1 MGRRLPLKA
10 APLIP
15 KVFFAMKPSVKA
27 NLAAFQPDARLY
39 LTLGIA
45 NWSVFVDHIPNNVV
59 NLLTLRNFGFSGA
72 ADLFV
77 FVVGYGVA
85 IIHGRMALERGYV
98 VAATRIFRRVWRLY
112 AAYVVLFVI
121 YIDTIAYV
129 ASQSMAPE
137 IIHEYNISGILEHP
151 LRILIRGLVLQ
162 EEPLNLDLL
171 QLMIPLMAFFPLVL
185 WGLLRRPNVTLAA
198 SVALYLAA
206 RWFDWNFRV
215 YPDQEWTFNP
225 LCWQVLMVLGGWFA
239 VTGAPGRTLRSMP
252 WLRIL
257 AGTYLVLA
265 MAVTLMRHSPALSAY
280 LPNLLLDAIAPT
292 EKENLAP
299 YRVLHFLALA
309 FVATHL
315 IPAGHPGLQLKPL
328 QAVIRCGEEWLAV
341 FCVGVF
347 LSFAGHLVLITGPNL
362 VVMQVVVSLAGF
374 AAMTAV
380 AYYIAWSKWQDLP
393 AALRH
398 QA

>member
-1 MGRRLPLKA
+1 
-10 APLIP
+10 
-15 KVFFAMKPSVKA
+15 MKPSVRA
-27 NLAAFQPDARLY
+27 NLTAFQHDARLY

-45 NWSVFVDHIPNNVV
+45 TWSVFVDHIPNNVV

-137 IIHEYNISGILEHP
+137 IISDYNISGILDHP
-151 LRILIRGLVLQ
+151 LRILVRGLLLQ

-171 QLMIPLMAFFPLVL
+171 QLMIPLMAFFPFVL
-185 WGLLRRPNVTLAA
+185 WGLLRRPNVTLAL
-198 SVALYLAA
+198 SVVLYVAA
-206 RWFDWNFRV
+206 RWFDWNFRT
-215 YPDQEWTFNP
+215 YPDQEWALNP
-225 LCWQVLMVLGGWFA
+225 FCWQMLMVLGGWFA
-239 VTGAPGRTLRSMP
+239 VTGASGHRLRQLS
-252 WLRIL
+252 WLRAL
-257 AGTYLVLA
+257 AGSYLVAA
-265 MAVTLMRHSPALSAY
+265 MAITLMRHSPTLSAY
-280 LPNLLLDAIAPT
+280 LPDTVLNGISPT
-292 EKENLAP
+292 DKENLAP
-299 YRVLHFLALA
+299 YRVIHFLALA
-309 FVATHL
+309 FIATHL
-315 IPAGHPGLQLKPL
+315 IPADHPGLQWKPL
-328 QAVIRCGEEWLAV
+328 QMVIKCGEEWLAV

-347 LSFAGHLVLITGPNL
+347 LSFAGHLILITGANL
-362 VVMQVVVSLAGF
+362 VVMQIGVSLVGF

-380 AYYIAWSKWQDLP
+380 AYYISWSKRQDEP
-393 AALRH
+393 AALR
-398 QA
+398 QRA

>member
-1 MGRRLPLKA
+1 
-10 APLIP
+10 
-15 KVFFAMKPSVKA
+15 MKTSVKA
-27 NLAAFQPDARLY
+27 NLAAFRHDPRLY

-85 IIHGRMALERGYV
+85 VIHGRMALERGYL

-151 LRILIRGLVLQ
+151 LRILVRGLVLQ

-171 QLMIPLMAFFPLVL
+171 QLMIPLMAFFPFAL

-225 LCWQVLMVLGGWFA
+225 LCWQMLMVLGGWFA
-239 VTGAPGRTLRSMP
+239 VTGAPGRALRGMS

-257 AGTYLVLA
+257 AGAYLIFA
-265 MAVTLMRHSPALSAY
+265 MAVTLMRHSPALSIH
-280 LPNLLLDAIAPT
+280 LPEVFLNGITPT
-292 EKENLAP
+292 DKENLAP
-299 YRVLHFLALA
+299 YRVVHFLALA
-309 FVATHL
+309 FLATHL
-315 IPAGHPGLQLKPL
+315 VPADHAGLHWRPL
-328 QAVIRCGEEWLAV
+328 QAVITCGEEWVAV

-362 VVMQVVVSLAGF
+362 VVMQIVVSIIGF

-380 AYYIAWSKWQDLP
+380 AYYISWSRRQDLP
-393 AALRH
+393 AALRQ

>member
-1 MGRRLPLKA
+1 
-10 APLIP
+10 
-15 KVFFAMKPSVKA
+15 MKTSIEA
-27 NLAAFQPDARLY
+27 NLAAFQHDSRLY

-59 NLLTLRNFGFSGA
+59 NMLTLRNFGFSGA

-121 YIDTIAYV
+121 YIDFIAYV
-129 ASQSMAPE
+129 ATQSKAPD
-137 IIHEYNISGILEHP
+137 IIHQYNISGILEHP
-151 LRILIRGLVLQ
+151 LRILIRGLVLL

-171 QLMIPLMAFFPLVL
+171 QLMIPLMAFFPLAL

-198 SVALYLAA
+198 SIALYLAA
-206 RWFDWNFRV
+206 RWFDWSIRV
-215 YPDQEWTFNP
+215 SPDQEWTFNP
-225 LCWQVLMVLGGWFA
+225 LCWQMLMVLGGWFA
-239 VTGAPGRTLRSMP
+239 VTGASGRALRDLP
-252 WLRIL
+252 WMRIL
-257 AGTYLVLA
+257 AGSYLVFAL
-265 MAVTLMRHSPALSAY
+265 AVTLLRRSPELSAY
-280 LPNLLLDAIAPT
+280 LPDLLLTTIAPT
-292 EKENLAP
+292 DKEDLAP
-299 YRVLHFLALA
+299 YRVFHFLALA
-309 FVATHL
+309 FLATHVV
-315 IPAGHPGLQLKPL
+315 PADHPGLRLKPL

-347 LSFAGHLVLITGPNL
+347 LSFAGHLILITGPNL
-362 VVMQVVVSLAGF
+362 FVMQIVVSMIGF

-380 AYYIAWSKWQDLP
+380 AYYVAWSKRQDLP
-393 AALRH
+393 AALRQ

>member
-1 MGRRLPLKA
+1 
-10 APLIP
+10 
-15 KVFFAMKPSVKA
+15 MKPSVKA
-27 NLAAFQPDARLY
+27 NLTAFHHDARLY

-45 NWSVFVDHIPNNVV
+45 NWSIFIDHIPNNVV

-137 IIHEYNISGILEHP
+137 IISDYNIAGILEHP
-151 LRILIRGLVLQ
+151 LRILVQGLVLQ

-171 QLMIPLMAFFPLVL
+171 QLMIPLMAFFPLAL
-185 WGLLRRPNVTLAA
+185 WGLLRRPNVTLAL
-198 SVALYLAA
+198 SVAFYFAA
-206 RWFDWNFRV
+206 RWFDWNFRT
-215 YPDQEWTFNP
+215 YPDQDWTFNP
-225 LCWQVLMVLGGWFA
+225 FCWQMLMVLGGWFA
-239 VTGAPGRTLRSMP
+239 VTGASGRALHNLS
-252 WLRIL
+252 WLRAL
-257 AGTYLVLA
+257 AGAYLVSA
-265 MAVTLMRHSPALSAY
+265 MAITLMRHSPALSVY
-280 LPNLLLDAIAPT
+280 LPDVVLNGIAPT
-292 EKENLAP
+292 DKENLAP
-299 YRVLHFLALA
+299 YRVIHFLALA
-309 FVATHL
+309 FIATHL
-315 IPAGHPGLQLKPL
+315 IPADHPGLQWKSL
-328 QAVIRCGEEWLAV
+328 QMVIKCGEEWLAV

-347 LSFAGHLVLITGPNL
+347 LSLAGHLILITGANL
-362 VVMQVVVSLAGF
+362 VVMQIGVSLAGF

-380 AYYIAWSKWQDLP
+380 AYYISWSKRQDEP
-393 AALRH
+393 AALR
-398 QA
+398 QRA

>member
-1 MGRRLPLKA
+1 
-10 APLIP
+10 
-15 KVFFAMKPSVKA
+15 MKPSIQA
-27 NLAAFQPDARLY
+27 NLAAFHYDARLY

-85 IIHGRMALERGYV
+85 IIHGRMALERGYL

-151 LRILIRGLVLQ
+151 LRILVRGLLLQ

-171 QLMIPLMAFFPLVL
+171 QLMIPLMAFFPLAL
-185 WGLLRRPNVTLAA
+185 WGLLRRPNLTLAM

-206 RWFDWNFRV
+206 RWFEWNFRV
-215 YPDQEWTFNP
+215 YPDQEWNFNP
-225 LCWQVLMVLGGWFA
+225 LCWQMLMVLGGWFA
-239 VTGAPGRTLRSMP
+239 VTGAPMRALRGMP

-257 AGTYLVLA
+257 AGSYLVFA
-265 MAVTLMRHSPALSAY
+265 MAVTLLRHSPNLSAY
-280 LPNLLLDAIAPT
+280 LPDLLLDSIAPT
-292 EKENLAP
+292 DKENLAP
-299 YRVLHFLALA
+299 YRVVHFLALA
-309 FVATHL
+309 FLATHL
-315 IPAGHPGLQLKPL
+315 IPADHPGLRLKPL
-328 QAVIRCGEEWLAV
+328 QAVIKCGEEWLAV
-341 FCVGVF
+341 FSVGVF
-347 LSFAGHLVLITGPNL
+347 LSLAGHLVLITSANL
-362 VVMQVVVSLAGF
+362 VAMQIVVSLAGF

-380 AYYIAWSKWQDLP
+380 AYYVAWSKWQDLP
-393 AALRH
+393 TASRQ
-398 QA
+398 QAWPKAR

>member
-1 MGRRLPLKA
+1 
-10 APLIP
+10 
-15 KVFFAMKPSVKA
+15 MKPSVKA
-27 NLAAFQPDARLY
+27 NLAAFHHDARLY

-85 IIHGRMALERGYV
+85 IIHGRMALERDYL

-121 YIDTIAYV
+121 YIATITYV

-151 LRILIRGLVLQ
+151 LRILVRGLVLQ

-171 QLMIPLMAFFPLVL
+171 QLMIPLMAFFPFAL
-185 WGLLRRPNVTLAA
+185 WGLLRRPNLTLAA
-198 SVALYLAA
+198 SVALYVAA

-225 LCWQVLMVLGGWFA
+225 LCWQMLMVLGGWFA
-239 VTGAPGRTLRSMP
+239 VTGAPGRALRDMP

-257 AGTYLVLA
+257 AGTYLIFA
-265 MAVTLMRHSPALSAY
+265 MAITLLRHSSAMSAY
-280 LPNLLLDAIAPT
+280 LPDLLLDSIAPT
-292 EKENLAP
+292 DKENLAP
-299 YRVLHFLALA
+299 YRVVHFLALT
-309 FVATHL
+309 FLATHL
-315 IPAGHPGLQLKPL
+315 VPADHPGLRLKPL

-347 LSFAGHLVLITGPNL
+347 LSFAGHLILITSANL
-362 VVMQVVVSLAGF
+362 VAMQIVVSLAGF

-380 AYYIAWSKWQDLP
+380 AYYVAWSKWQDLP
-393 AALRH
+393 TALRQ

>member
-1 MGRRLPLKA
+1 
-10 APLIP
+10 
-15 KVFFAMKPSVKA
+15 MKPSVKA
-27 NLAAFQPDARLY
+27 NLAAFKHDTRLY

-45 NWSVFVDHIPNNVV
+45 NWSIFVDHIPNNVV

-85 IIHGRMALERGYV
+85 IIHGRMALERGNV
-98 VAATRIFRRVWRLY
+98 VAATRIFHRVWRLY
-112 AAYVVLFVI
+112 GAYVVLFVI
-121 YIDTIAYV
+121 YIDAIAYV

-171 QLMIPLMAFFPLVL
+171 QLMIPLMAFFPLAL

-198 SVALYLAA
+198 SVGLYLAA

-225 LCWQVLMVLGGWFA
+225 LCWQMLMVLGGWFA
-239 VTGAPGRTLRSMP
+239 VTGAPLRVLRDLP

-257 AGTYLVLA
+257 AGSYLIFA
-265 MAVTLMRHSPALSAY
+265 MAVTLLRRSPELSAY
-280 LPNLLLDAIAPT
+280 LPDLLLDSIAPT

-299 YRVLHFLALA
+299 YRVVHFLALT
-309 FVATHL
+309 FLATHL
-315 IPAGHPGLQLKPL
+315 IPADHPGLRLKPL

-347 LSFAGHLVLITGPNL
+347 LSFAGHLILITGPNL
-362 VVMQVVVSLAGF
+362 VMMQIVVSLIGF

-380 AYYIAWSKWQDLP
+380 AYYVAWSKRQDLP
-393 AALRH
+393 AALRQ

>member
-1 MGRRLPLKA
+1 
-10 APLIP
+10 
-15 KVFFAMKPSVKA
+15 MKPSIQA
-27 NLAAFQPDARLY
+27 NLAAFHYDARLY

-85 IIHGRMALERGYV
+85 IIHGRMALERGYL

-151 LRILIRGLVLQ
+151 LRILVRGLLLQ

-171 QLMIPLMAFFPLVL
+171 QLMIPLMAFFPLAL
-185 WGLLRRPNVTLAA
+185 WGLLRRPNLTLAM

-206 RWFDWNFRV
+206 RWFEWNFRV
-215 YPDQEWTFNP
+215 YPDQEWNFNP
-225 LCWQVLMVLGGWFA
+225 LCWQMLMVLGGWFA
-239 VTGAPGRTLRSMP
+239 VTGAPMRALRGMP

-257 AGTYLVLA
+257 AGSYLVFA
-265 MAVTLMRHSPALSAY
+265 MAVTLLRHSPKLSAY
-280 LPNLLLDAIAPT
+280 LPDLLLDSIAPT
-292 EKENLAP
+292 DKENLAP
-299 YRVLHFLALA
+299 YRVVHFLALA
-309 FVATHL
+309 FLATHL
-315 IPAGHPGLQLKPL
+315 IPADHPGLRLKPL
-328 QAVIRCGEEWLAV
+328 QAVIKCGEEWLAV

-347 LSFAGHLVLITGPNL
+347 LSLAGHLVLITSANL
-362 VVMQVVVSLAGF
+362 AAMQIMVSLAGF

-380 AYYIAWSKWQDLP
+380 AYYVAWSKWQDLP
-393 AALRH
+393 TASRQ
-398 QA
+398 QAWPKAR

>member
-1 MGRRLPLKA
+1 
-10 APLIP
+10 
-15 KVFFAMKPSVKA
+15 MKPSVKA
-27 NLAAFQPDARLY
+27 NLAAFQHDARLY

-45 NWSVFVDHIPNNVV
+45 NWSIFIDHIPNNVA

-85 IIHGRMALERGYV
+85 IIHGKMAVERGYV

-151 LRILIRGLVLQ
+151 LRILVRGLVLQ

-171 QLMIPLMAFFPLVL
+171 QLMIPLMAFFPFAL
-185 WGLLRRPNVTLAA
+185 WGLLRRPHLTLAA
-198 SVALYLAA
+198 SVALYVTA
-206 RWFDWNFRV
+206 RWFDWSFRL

-225 LCWQVLMVLGGWFA
+225 FCWQMLMVLGGWFA
-239 VTGAPGRTLRSMP
+239 VTGAPGRALHGMACLRV
-252 WLRIL
+252 L
-257 AGTYLVLA
+257 AGAYLVFA
-265 MAVTLMRHSPALSAY
+265 MAVTLMRHSPALAVY
-280 LPNLLLDAIAPT
+280 LPDIVLNSITPT
-292 EKENLAP
+292 DKENLAP
-299 YRVLHFLALA
+299 YRLVHFLALA
-309 FVATHL
+309 FLATHL
-315 IPAGHPGLQLKPL
+315 VPADHPALHWKSLQM
-328 QAVIRCGEEWLAV
+328 VIKCGEEWLAV

-347 LSFAGHLVLITGPNL
+347 LSFAGHLILITGPNL
-362 VVMQVVVSLAGF
+362 VLMQIVVGLAGF

-380 AYYIAWSKWQDLP
+380 AYYISWSKRQDLP
-393 AALRH
+393 AALR
-398 QA
+398 QGA

>member
-1 MGRRLPLKA
+1 
-10 APLIP
+10 
-15 KVFFAMKPSVKA
+15 MKPSVQA
-27 NLAAFQPDARLY
+27 NIAAFHHDARLY

-85 IIHGRMALERGYV
+85 VIHGRIALERGYL

-151 LRILIRGLVLQ
+151 LRILVRGLVLQ

-171 QLMIPLMAFFPLVL
+171 QLMIPLMAFFPFAL
-185 WGLLRRPNVTLAA
+185 WGLLRRPNLTLAA

-206 RWFDWNFRV
+206 RWFEWNFRV

-225 LCWQVLMVLGGWFA
+225 LCWQMLMVLGGWFA
-239 VTGAPGRTLRSMP
+239 VTGASGRALREIG

-257 AGTYLVLA
+257 AGSYLIFA
-265 MAVTLMRHSPALSAY
+265 MAVTLLRHSPALSAY
-280 LPNLLLDAIAPT
+280 LPDFLLDGIAPAD
-292 EKENLAP
+292 KESLAP
-299 YRVLHFLALA
+299 YRVVHFLALA
-309 FVATHL
+309 LLATYL
-315 IPAGHPGLQLKPL
+315 IPADHPGLRLKPL
-328 QAVIRCGEEWLAV
+328 QAVIKCGEEWLAV

-347 LSFAGHLVLITGPNL
+347 LSFAGHLILITSANL
-362 VVMQVVVSLAGF
+362 VVMQIVVSLAGF

-380 AYYIAWSKWQDLP
+380 AYYVAWSKWQDQP
-393 AALRH
+393 AALRQ

>member
-1 MGRRLPLKA
+1 
-10 APLIP
+10 
-15 KVFFAMKPSVKA
+15 MKPSVKP
-27 NLAAFQPDARLY
+27 NLAAFQHDARLY

-45 NWSVFVDHIPNNVV
+45 NWSIFVDHIPNNVV

-137 IIHEYNISGILEHP
+137 IISDYNISGILEHP
-151 LRILIRGLVLQ
+151 LRTLIQGLVLQ

-171 QLMIPLMAFFPLVL
+171 QLMIPLMAFFPFVL
-185 WGLLRRPNVTLAA
+185 WGLLRSPNLTLAA

-206 RWFDWNFRV
+206 RWFGWNFHA
-215 YPDQEWTFNP
+215 YPDLEWTFNP
-225 LCWQVLMVLGGWFA
+225 LCWQMLMVLGGWFA
-239 VTGAPGRTLRSMP
+239 VTGVSGRSLRKIS
-252 WLRIL
+252 WLRVA
-257 AGTYLVLA
+257 AGAYLVLA
-265 MAVTLMRHSPALSAY
+265 MAITLMRHSPALSAY
-280 LPNLLLDAIAPT
+280 LPEIVLNGISSS
-292 EKENLAP
+292 EKEYLAP
-299 YRVLHFLALA
+299 YRVIHFLALA
-309 FVATHL
+309 FIATHL
-315 IPAGHPGLQLKPL
+315 VPPDHPWLQRKSL
-328 QAVIRCGEEWLAV
+328 QMVTKCGEEWLAV
-341 FCVGVF
+341 FCIGVF
-347 LSFAGHLVLITGPNL
+347 LSFAGHLILITGANL
-362 VVMQVVVSLAGF
+362 VVMQIGVSLAGF

-380 AYYIAWSKWQDLP
+380 AYYISWSKRQDEP
-393 AALRH
+393 AALR
-398 QA
+398 QRA

>member
-1 MGRRLPLKA
+1 
-10 APLIP
+10 
-15 KVFFAMKPSVKA
+15 MKPSVKA
-27 NLAAFQPDARLY
+27 NLSAFQHDARLY

-45 NWSVFVDHIPNNVV
+45 NWSIFVDHIPNNVV

-85 IIHGRMALERGYV
+85 IIHGRMALERGYM

-137 IIHEYNISGILEHP
+137 IIHQYNISGILEHP
-151 LRILIRGLVLQ
+151 LRILVRGLVLL

-171 QLMIPLMAFFPLVL
+171 QLMIPLMAFFPFAL

-225 LCWQVLMVLGGWFA
+225 LCWQMLMVLGGWFA
-239 VTGAPGRTLRSMP
+239 VTGAPGRALRDLP

-257 AGTYLVLA
+257 AGTYLVFA
-265 MAVTLMRHSPALSAY
+265 MAVTLLRRSPELSAY
-280 LPNLLLDAIAPT
+280 LPDIVLDSIAPT
-292 EKENLAP
+292 DKENLAP
-299 YRVLHFLALA
+299 YRVVHFLALA
-309 FVATHL
+309 FLATHL
-315 IPAGHPGLQLKPL
+315 IPADHPGLRLKPL

-347 LSFAGHLVLITGPNL
+347 LSFAGHLILITSANL
-362 VVMQVVVSLAGF
+362 MVMQVVVSLAGF

-380 AYYIAWSKWQDLP
+380 AYYVAWSKWQDLP
-393 AALRH
+393 AALRQ

>member
-1 MGRRLPLKA
+1 
-10 APLIP
+10 
-15 KVFFAMKPSVKA
+15 MKPSVKA
-27 NLAAFQPDARLY
+27 NLAAFQHDARLY

-45 NWSVFVDHIPNNVV
+45 NWSIFVDHIPNNVV

-151 LRILIRGLVLQ
+151 LRILVRGLVLQ

-171 QLMIPLMAFFPLVL
+171 QLMIPLMAFFPFAL
-185 WGLLRRPNVTLAA
+185 WGLLRRPSLTLAA
-198 SVALYLAA
+198 SVALYFAA

-225 LCWQVLMVLGGWFA
+225 FCWQMLMVLGGWFA
-239 VTGAPGRTLRSMP
+239 VTGASGRALHRMS
-252 WLRIL
+252 WLRVL
-257 AGTYLVLA
+257 AGAYLVFALA
-265 MAVTLMRHSPALSAY
+265 ITLMRHSPALAAL
-280 LPNLLLDAIAPT
+280 LPDIVLNSITPT
-292 EKENLAP
+292 DKENLAP
-299 YRVLHFLALA
+299 YRVVHFLALA
-309 FVATHL
+309 FLATYL
-315 IPAGHPGLQLKPL
+315 VPADHPGLRLRPL

-347 LSFAGHLVLITGPNL
+347 LSFAGHLILITGANL
-362 VVMQVVVSLAGF
+362 VVMQIAVSLVGF
-374 AAMTAV
+374 AAMAAV
-380 AYYIAWSKWQDLP
+380 AYYISWSKRQDLP
-393 AALRH
+393 AALRQ

>member
-1 MGRRLPLKA
+1 
-10 APLIP
+10 
-15 KVFFAMKPSVKA
+15 MKPSVKA
-27 NLAAFQPDARLY
+27 NLAAFQHDARLY

-45 NWSVFVDHIPNNVV
+45 NWSIFIDHIPNNVA

-85 IIHGRMALERGYV
+85 IIHAKMAVERGYV
-98 VAATRIFRRVWRLY
+98 VAVTRIFRRVWRLY

-121 YIDTIAYV
+121 YIDAIAYV

-151 LRILIRGLVLQ
+151 LRILVRGLVLQ

-171 QLMIPLMAFFPLVL
+171 QLMIPLMAFFPLAL
-185 WGLLRRPNVTLAA
+185 WGLLRRPNLMLAA
-198 SVALYLAA
+198 SVALYVAA
-206 RWFDWNFRV
+206 RWFDWSFRL

-225 LCWQVLMVLGGWFA
+225 FCWQMLMVLGGWFA
-239 VTGAPGRTLRSMP
+239 VTGAPSRALHGMA
-252 WLRIL
+252 WLRVL
-257 AGTYLVLA
+257 AGAYLLFA
-265 MAVTLMRHSPALSAY
+265 MAVMLMRHSPALAAY
-280 LPNLLLDAIAPT
+280 LPDVLLNGITLTDR
-292 EKENLAP
+292 ENLAP
-299 YRVLHFLALA
+299 YRVVHFLALA
-309 FVATHL
+309 FLAAHL
-315 IPAGHPGLQLKPL
+315 VRADHPALQWKSL
-328 QAVIRCGEEWLAV
+328 QPVIRCGEEWLAV

-362 VVMQVVVSLAGF
+362 VVMQIVVSLAGF

-380 AYYIAWSKWQDLP
+380 AYYISWSKRQDLP
-393 AALRH
+393 AALR
-398 QA
+398 QRA

>member
-1 MGRRLPLKA
+1 
-10 APLIP
+10 
-15 KVFFAMKPSVKA
+15 MKPSVQA
-27 NLAAFQPDARLY
+27 NLAAFRHDARLY

-45 NWSVFVDHIPNNVV
+45 NWSVFVDHIPNNIV

-85 IIHGRMALERGYV
+85 VIYGRIALERGYL

-121 YIDTIAYV
+121 YIATIAYV

-137 IIHEYNISGILEHP
+137 IIHQYNISGILEHP
-151 LRILIRGLVLQ
+151 LRILVRGLVLQ

-171 QLMIPLMAFFPLVL
+171 QLMIPLMAFFPLAL

-215 YPDQEWTFNP
+215 SPDQEWTFNP
-225 LCWQVLMVLGGWFA
+225 LCWQMLMVLGGWFA
-239 VTGAPGRTLRSMP
+239 VTGASRRALRDMP

-257 AGTYLVLA
+257 AATYLIFA
-265 MAVTLMRHSPALSAY
+265 MAVTLLRHSPQLSHY
-280 LPNLLLDAIAPT
+280 LPDLLLAGIAPT
-292 EKENLAP
+292 DKENLAP
-299 YRVLHFLALA
+299 YRVVHFLALA
-309 FVATHL
+309 FLATHL
-315 IPAGHPGLQLKPL
+315 IPADHPGLSLKPL
-328 QAVIRCGEEWLAV
+328 QAVIRSGEEWLAV

-347 LSFAGHLVLITGPNL
+347 LSFAGHLILITSANL
-362 VVMQVVVSLAGF
+362 VAMQIVVSLAGF

-380 AYYIAWSKWQDLP
+380 AYYVAWSKWQDLP
-393 AALRH
+393 EALR
-398 QA
+398 QGGLDYDPQKRAA

>member
-10 APLIP
+10 SALIP

-45 NWSVFVDHIPNNVV
+45 NWSVFVDHIPNNIV

-129 ASQSMAPE
+129 ARQSMAPE

-171 QLMIPLMAFFPLVL
+171 QLMIPLMAFYPLVL

-215 YPDQEWTFNP
+215 NPDQEWTFNP
-225 LCWQVLMVLGGWFA
+225 LCWQMLMVLGGWFA
-239 VTGAPGRTLRSMP
+239 VTGAPGKSLRGMP

-257 AGTYLVLA
+257 AGAYIVFA

-280 LPNLLLDAIAPT
+280 LPSLLLDGIAPT
-292 EKENLAP
+292 DKENLAP
-299 YRVLHFLALA
+299 CRVLHFLALA
-309 FVATHL
+309 FLATHL
-315 IPAGHPGLQLKPL
+315 IPANHPGLQLKPL

-347 LSFAGHLVLITGPNL
+347 LSFAGHLILITGPNL
-362 VVMQVVVSLAGF
+362 VAMQIVVSLAGF

-380 AYYIAWSKWQDLP
+380 AYYISWSKWQDLP
-393 AALRH
+393 AALR
-398 QA
+398 QQT

>member
-1 MGRRLPLKA
+1 
-10 APLIP
+10 
-15 KVFFAMKPSVKA
+15 MKPSVKA
-27 NLAAFQPDARLY
+27 NLAAFQHDARLY

-112 AAYVVLFVI
+112 AAYIVLFVI

-151 LRILIRGLVLQ
+151 LRILVRGLVLQ

-185 WGLLRRPNVTLAA
+185 WGLMRWPNLTLGA
-198 SVALYLAA
+198 SIALYAAA

-225 LCWQVLMVLGGWFA
+225 LCWQMLMVLGGWFA
-239 VTGAPGRTLRSMP
+239 VTGAPGRALRGMS

-257 AGTYLVLA
+257 AGAYLVFA
-265 MAVTLMRHSPALSAY
+265 MAVTLMRHSPALSTY
-280 LPNLLLDAIAPT
+280 LPDLLLSSIAPT
-292 EKENLAP
+292 DKENLAP

-309 FVATHL
+309 LIATHL
-315 IPAGHPGLQLKPL
+315 VPADHPGLTWRPL
-328 QAVIRCGEEWLAV
+328 QAVITCGEEWLAV
-341 FCVGVF
+341 FCVAVF
-347 LSFAGHLVLITGPNL
+347 LSFAGHLILITGPNL
-362 VVMQVVVSLAGF
+362 VLMQVAVSITGF
-374 AAMTAV
+374 AAMTGL
-380 AYYIAWSKWQDLP
+380 AYYITWSKRQDLP
-393 AALRH
+393 AALR
-398 QA
+398 QAR

>member
-1 MGRRLPLKA
+1 
-10 APLIP
+10 
-15 KVFFAMKPSVKA
+15 MKPSVKA
-27 NLAAFQPDARLY
+27 NLAAFHHDARLY

-137 IIHEYNISGILEHP
+137 IIHEYNISGILDHP
-151 LRILIRGLVLQ
+151 LRILVRGLVLQ

-171 QLMIPLMAFFPLVL
+171 QLMIPLMAFFPFAL
-185 WGLLRRPNVTLAA
+185 WGLLRRPNLTLAA
-198 SVALYLAA
+198 SVALYVAA
-206 RWFDWNFRV
+206 RWFEWNFRV
-215 YPDQEWTFNP
+215 YPDQDWTFNP
-225 LCWQVLMVLGGWFA
+225 LCWQMLMVLGGWFA
-239 VTGAPGRTLRSMP
+239 VTGASGRALHGMS

-257 AGTYLVLA
+257 AGAYLIFA
-265 MAVTLMRHSPALSAY
+265 MAVTLMRHSPALAVY
-280 LPNLLLDAIAPT
+280 LPDFVVNSIAPT
-292 EKENLAP
+292 DKENLAP
-299 YRVLHFLALA
+299 YRVIHFLALA
-309 FVATHL
+309 FLATHL
-315 IPAGHPGLQLKPL
+315 IPADHPGLTWRPL
-328 QAVIRCGEEWLAV
+328 QAVITCGEEWLAV
-341 FCVGVF
+341 FCVAVF
-347 LSFAGHLVLITGPNL
+347 LSFAGHLILITGANL
-362 VVMQVVVSLAGF
+362 VAMQIAVSLVGF

-380 AYYIAWSKWQDLP
+380 AYYISWSRRQDLP
-393 AALRH
+393 AALRQ

>member
-1 MGRRLPLKA
+1 
-10 APLIP
+10 
-15 KVFFAMKPSVKA
+15 MKPSVQA
-27 NLAAFQPDARLY
+27 NLAAFRHDARLY

-45 NWSVFVDHIPNNVV
+45 NWSVFVDHIPNNIV

-85 IIHGRMALERGYV
+85 VIYGRIALERGYL

-121 YIDTIAYV
+121 YIATIAYV

-137 IIHEYNISGILEHP
+137 IIHQYNISGILEHP
-151 LRILIRGLVLQ
+151 LRILVRGLVLQ

-171 QLMIPLMAFFPLVL
+171 QLMIPLMAFFPLAL
-185 WGLLRRPNVTLAA
+185 WGLLRWPNVTLAA

-225 LCWQVLMVLGGWFA
+225 LCWQMLMVLGGWFA
-239 VTGAPGRTLRSMP
+239 VTGASGRTPRHMP

-257 AGTYLVLA
+257 AGSYLVFA
-265 MAVTLMRHSPALSAY
+265 MAVTLLRHSPQLSHY
-280 LPNLLLDAIAPT
+280 LPDLLLAGIAPT
-292 EKENLAP
+292 DKENLAP
-299 YRVLHFLALA
+299 YRVVHFLALA
-309 FVATHL
+309 FLATHL
-315 IPAGHPGLQLKPL
+315 IPADHPGLSLKPL

-347 LSFAGHLVLITGPNL
+347 LSFSGHLILITSANL
-362 VVMQVVVSLAGF
+362 VAMQIVVSLAGF

-380 AYYIAWSKWQDLP
+380 AYYVAWSKWQDLP
-393 AALRH
+393 EALR
-398 QA
+398 QGA

>member
-1 MGRRLPLKA
+1 
-10 APLIP
+10 
-15 KVFFAMKPSVKA
+15 MKPSVKA
-27 NLAAFQPDARLY
+27 HLAAFHHDARLY

-85 IIHGRMALERGYV
+85 VIHGRMALERGYV

-137 IIHEYNISGILEHP
+137 IISEYNISGILEHP
-151 LRILIRGLVLQ
+151 LRILVRGLLLQ

-171 QLMIPLMAFFPLVL
+171 QLMIPLMAFFPFAL
-185 WGLLRRPNVTLAA
+185 WGLLRRPNLTLGL
-198 SVALYLAA
+198 SVAFYFAA
-206 RWFDWNFRV
+206 RWFDWNFQA

-225 LCWQVLMVLGGWFA
+225 LCWQMLMVLGGWFA
-239 VTGAPGRTLRSMP
+239 VTGASGRALHNMA
-252 WLRIL
+252 WLRVL
-257 AGTYLVLA
+257 AGAYIVFA
-265 MAVTLMRHSPALSAY
+265 MAMTLMRHSPALSVW
-280 LPNLLLDAIAPT
+280 LPDIVLNSISPT
-292 EKENLAP
+292 DKENLAP
-299 YRVLHFLALA
+299 YRVVHFLALA
-309 FVATHL
+309 FFATHL
-315 IPAGHPGLQLKPL
+315 IPPDHPGLQWRPL
-328 QAVIRCGEEWLAV
+328 QMVIICGEEWLAV

-347 LSFAGHLVLITGPNL
+347 LSFAAHLILITGANL
-362 VVMQVVVSLAGF
+362 VLMQIGVSLAGF

-380 AYYIAWSKWQDLP
+380 AYYISWSKRQDEP
-393 AALRH
+393 ATLR
-398 QA
+398 QRA

>member
-1 MGRRLPLKA
+1 
-10 APLIP
+10 
-15 KVFFAMKPSVKA
+15 MKPSVKA
-27 NLAAFQPDARLY
+27 NLAAFHHDARLY

-151 LRILIRGLVLQ
+151 LRILVRGLVLQ

-171 QLMIPLMAFFPLVL
+171 QLMIPLMAFFPFVL
-185 WGLLRRPNVTLAA
+185 WGLLRRPNLTLAA
-198 SVALYLAA
+198 SVALYVAA

-215 YPDQEWTFNP
+215 YPDQDWTFNP
-225 LCWQVLMVLGGWFA
+225 LCWQMLMVLGGWFA
-239 VTGAPGRTLRSMP
+239 VTGAPGRALHGMS

-257 AGTYLVLA
+257 AGAYLLFA
-265 MAVTLMRHSPALSAY
+265 MAVTLMRHSPALSVY
-280 LPNLLLDAIAPT
+280 LPDFILNGIAPT
-292 EKENLAP
+292 DKENLAP

-309 FVATHL
+309 FIATHL
-315 IPAGHPGLQLKPL
+315 IPADHPGLTWRPL
-328 QAVIRCGEEWLAV
+328 QAVITCGEEWLAV
-341 FCVGVF
+341 FCVAVF
-347 LSFAGHLVLITGPNL
+347 LSFAGHLILITGANL
-362 VVMQVVVSLAGF
+362 VAMQIAVSLVGF

-380 AYYIAWSKWQDLP
+380 AYYISWSRRQDLP
-393 AALRH
+393 AALRQ

>member
-1 MGRRLPLKA
+1 
-10 APLIP
+10 
-15 KVFFAMKPSVKA
+15 MKPSVKA
-27 NLAAFQPDARLY
+27 NLAAFQLDPRLY

-85 IIHGRMALERGYV
+85 IIHGRMAFERGYL

-151 LRILIRGLVLQ
+151 LRILVRGLVLQ

-171 QLMIPLMAFFPLVL
+171 QLMIPLMAFFPVVL

-198 SVALYLAA
+198 SVALYVAA
-206 RWFDWNFRV
+206 RWFGWNFRV
-215 YPDQEWTFNP
+215 YPDTEWSFNP
-225 LCWQVLMVLGGWFA
+225 FCWQMLMVLGGWFA
-239 VTGAPGRTLRSMP
+239 VTGHSGRALHRFA
-252 WLRIL
+252 WLRAL
-257 AGTYLVLA
+257 AGAYLVFA
-265 MAVTLMRHSPALSAY
+265 MAVTLMRHVPTLAAS
-280 LPNLLLDAIAPT
+280 LPDMLRDGIAQGD
-292 EKENLAP
+292 KENLAP
-299 YRVLHFLALA
+299 HRVLHFLALA
-309 FVATHL
+309 FLATYL
-315 IPAGHPGLQLKPL
+315 IPADHPGLKWRPL
-328 QAVIRCGEEWLAV
+328 HAVIICGEEWLAV

-347 LSFAGHLVLITGPNL
+347 LSFAGHLILITGPNL
-362 VVMQVVVSLAGF
+362 TVMQVAVSLAGF

-380 AYYIAWSKWQDLP
+380 ASYITWSKRQDLP
-393 AALRH
+393 AALRQ

>member
-1 MGRRLPLKA
+1 
-10 APLIP
+10 
-15 KVFFAMKPSVKA
+15 MKPSVQA
-27 NLAAFQPDARLY
+27 NLAAFHHDARLY

-85 IIHGRMALERGYV
+85 VIHGRIALERGYL

-151 LRILIRGLVLQ
+151 LRILVRGLVLQ

-171 QLMIPLMAFFPLVL
+171 QLMIPLMAFFPFAL
-185 WGLLRRPNVTLAA
+185 WGLLRRPNLTLAA

-206 RWFDWNFRV
+206 RWFEWNFRV

-225 LCWQVLMVLGGWFA
+225 LCWQMLMVLGGWFA
-239 VTGAPGRTLRSMP
+239 VTGASGRTLREIG

-257 AGTYLVLA
+257 AGSYLIFA
-265 MAVTLMRHSPALSAY
+265 MAVTLLRHSPALSAY
-280 LPNLLLDAIAPT
+280 LPDFLLDGIAPAD
-292 EKENLAP
+292 KESLAL
-299 YRVLHFLALA
+299 YRVVHFLALA
-309 FVATHL
+309 LLATYL
-315 IPAGHPGLQLKPL
+315 IPADHPGLRLKPL
-328 QAVIRCGEEWLAV
+328 QAVIKCGEEWLAV

-347 LSFAGHLVLITGPNL
+347 LSFAGHLILITSANL
-362 VVMQVVVSLAGF
+362 VVMQIVVSLAGF

-380 AYYIAWSKWQDLP
+380 AYYVAWSKWQDQP
-393 AALRH
+393 AALRQ

>member
-1 MGRRLPLKA
+1 
-10 APLIP
+10 
-15 KVFFAMKPSVKA
+15 MKPSVKA

-85 IIHGRMALERGYV
+85 IIYGRMALERGYV
-98 VAATRIFRRVWRLY
+98 VAATRIFGRVWRLY

-137 IIHEYNISGILEHP
+137 IISEYNISGILEHP
-151 LRILIRGLVLQ
+151 LRILIQGLVLQ

-171 QLMIPLMAFFPLVL
+171 QLMIPLMAFFPFVL

-206 RWFDWNFRV
+206 RWFGWTFHA
-215 YPDQEWTFNP
+215 YPNLEWTFNP
-225 LCWQVLMVLGGWFA
+225 LCWQMLMVLGGWFA
-239 VTGAPGRTLRSMP
+239 VTGASGHKLHRIS
-252 WLRIL
+252 WLRVL
-257 AGTYLVLA
+257 AGAYLVLA
-265 MAVTLMRHSPALSAY
+265 MAITLMRHSPVLSAY
-280 LPNLLLDAIAPT
+280 LPDTLLNGISPT
-292 EKENLAP
+292 DKENLAP
-299 YRVLHFLALA
+299 YRVIHFLALA
-309 FVATHL
+309 FLATYL
-315 IPAGHPGLQLKPL
+315 IPSDHPGLQWKSL
-328 QAVIRCGEEWLAV
+328 QMVIKSGEEWLAV

-347 LSFAGHLVLITGPNL
+347 LSFAGHLILITGANL
-362 VVMQVVVSLAGF
+362 VVMQIGVSLAGF
-374 AAMTAV
+374 AVMTAV
-380 AYYIAWSKWQDLP
+380 AYYISWSKRQDAP
-393 AALRH
+393 AALR
-398 QA
+398 QRA

>member
-1 MGRRLPLKA
+1 
-10 APLIP
+10 
-15 KVFFAMKPSVKA
+15 MKPSVKT
-27 NLAAFQPDARLY
+27 NLAAFQHDARLY

-151 LRILIRGLVLQ
+151 LRILVRGLVLQ

-171 QLMIPLMAFFPLVL
+171 QLMIPLMTFFPFAL
-185 WGLLRRPNVTLAA
+185 WGLLRRPNLTLAA

-225 LCWQVLMVLGGWFA
+225 LCWQMLMVLGGWFA
-239 VTGAPGRTLRSMP
+239 VTGASGRPLHGLA

-257 AGTYLVLA
+257 AGAYLVFA
-265 MAVTLMRHSPALSAY
+265 MAVTLMRHSPALSVY
-280 LPNLLLDAIAPT
+280 LPDFLLNGIAPT
-292 EKENLAP
+292 DKENLAP
-299 YRVLHFLALA
+299 YRVVHFLALA
-309 FVATHL
+309 FLATYL
-315 IPAGHPGLQLKPL
+315 IPADHPGLKLRPL
-328 QAVIRCGEEWLAV
+328 QAVITCGEEWLAV

-347 LSFAGHLVLITGPNL
+347 LSFAGHLILITGPNL
-362 VVMQVVVSLAGF
+362 VVMQIAVSAIGF

-380 AYYIAWSKWQDLP
+380 AYYISWSRRQDLP
-393 AALRH
+393 AALRQ